1 MFGAHSRRGGL
12 SDTLRNVISLVIGYA
27 RVSRFGGDA
36 DEQRAALLKLGAAAD
51 RVYLDMDLTG
61 MTRPRP
67 CLREAL
73 AAARG
78 GDTLVVTALARLA
91 RSVPDASQLLNGLIA
106 GG

>member
-12 SDTLRNVISLVIGYA
+12 PDTLRNVISLVIGYA

-78 GDTLVVTALARLA
+78 GDTLVVPALARWRA
-91 RSVPDASQLLNGLIA
+91 RCLMRRSC
-106 GG
+106 